1 MVTLCTAGFR
11 LPLSLSLVRIL
22 PNVVVL
28 VGTPFRTK
36 VSPLASIVVG
46 VTVGGGVGE
55 LTPVTVTVTVVG
67 VLQLLLLARSHK

>member
-28 VGTPFRTK
+28 VGTPFCTK

-46 VTVGGGVGE
+46 VTVGGVGE

-67 VLQLLLLARSHK
+67 LLQLLLLARSHR

>member
-1 MVTLCTAGFR
+1 M
-11 LPLSLSLVRIL
+11 
-22 PNVVVL
+22 L

-46 VTVGGGVGE
+46 VTVGGVGE

-67 VLQLLLLARSHK
+67 LLQLLLLARSHR

>member
-46 VTVGGGVGE
+46 VTVGGVGE
-55 LTPVTVTVTVVG
+55 LTPVTVTVTN
-67 VLQLLLLARSHK
+67 